1 MTGLSESEFYKKYPT
16 KAHFEKEH
24 GADIFDKGGFI
35 QDDSTKK
42 QQKAF
47 NKAEQMYNDSLA
59 LFNSANIDNQ
69 WMANIDKTK
78 VSRKDYKAQ
87 MQIQDRDAL
96 QEAYDRLLRTNNQA
110 PEISSDTLNVL
121 RSDNPKATKELILMN
136 QYKKPTNPPLNPKNF
151 PTKKERDA
159 MDLKQMQLNQQF
171 ANGGLLSSKQKY
183 GGGGPVLTPLAFD
196 MPKSLTTPTTTFTPS
211 NTPNSGNQGNS
222 KPSGDLGLPKMGGA
236 GAGVGSLIGGLI
248 GGGGALLA
256 SGALTAGTGGAGIVA
271 ALPTIAAG
279 VGIGSTIG
287 GAAGGVAGMGVDAV
301 GKGINKISQINNQD
315 DKQKSASGVQ
325 FAMNGGLLGGLG
337 GATKSFFGDGRAM
350 ENNTELQKLMQNLKD
365 TNEGKLTEINAGGTH
380 EENPNNGVPIMEG
393 KLAEQN
399 ETIFDS
405 NQGKFIFSDRN
416 GYADESKKIE
426 KKYSKRPNDKLSNDS
441 RKRELSALM
450 LKQEAEKALVS
461 NEVQNNEMF
470 DIGGLLSKTPGAFD
484 IKVPT
489 YDIEA
494 AKSIAKV
501 KGKYNVTQFLNGIPL
516 DRDLYKQGL
525 QNGTIDPARLTTLDN
540 SGVRREIRPTME
552 PMKTLPATQID
563 MPKIKQPNITG
574 GKVDSTMNLNLPK
587 SIDLSMLEYLPQ
599 TAGSLFNI
607 AKGIGSNKQINYKGI
622 TPRLM
627 NNNYNLTSSLTNLNS
642 DSAGVNTDIRT
653 NSNLTLAQKISA
665 LGSVAAN
672 TQKAKAG
679 MINQSN
685 FANMGANNNL
695 INSAKQY
702 NAGVFDR
709 NIDANEMYQDKR
721 AEAIKTGLD
730 TLGTG
735 SSTYIKDKKANKYE
749 NANNKMLADLFK
761 ELYPEATK
769 RAKFK

>member
-1 MTGLSESEFYKKYPT
+1 MYNKDKIFQMTGLSESEFYKKYPT

-35 QDDSTKK
+35 QDDSAKK

-47 NKAEQMYNDSLA
+47 NKAEQMYDDSLA

-171 ANGGLLSSKQKY
+171 AEGGLMEDPKLKLTNKQVLEYAKLLKSPTYMKDFNKLSDADKKRVINIYDRTAEVPFNKIPFNSLATKNSKDSADYLSSYENGLKLGNEYPKGVKTMLDQQLENPKDPNYTGRSDGYFDKVNMKKFANGGLMQNNPQLQEVLKGLRTTA
-183 GGGGPVLTPLAFD
+183 GGAI
-196 MPKSLTTPTTTFTPS
+196 
-211 NTPNSGNQGNS
+211 
-222 KPSGDLGLPKMGGA
+222 GGA
-236 GAGVGSLIGGLI
+236 GAGLGM
-248 GGGGALLA
+248 GA
-256 SGALTAGTGGAGIVA
+256 
-271 ALPTIAAG
+271 
-279 VGIGSTIG
+279 TIG
-287 GAAGGVAGMGVDAV
+287 GILGTVVPGVGNAVGAAAGATLGTLG
-301 GKGINKISQINNQD
+301 
-315 DKQKSASGVQ
+315 
-325 FAMNGGLLGGLG
+325 GGLLGGLG
-337 GATKSFFGDGRAM
+337 GATKSFFGDGG
-350 ENNTELQKLMQNLKD
+350 Q
-365 TNEGKLTEINAGGTH
+365 LTEINAGGTH
-380 EENPNNGVPIMEG
+380 EANSNGGVPVMEG
-393 KLAEQN
+393 KLVEEN

-405 NQGKFIFSDRN
+405 DKGKYVFSDRITK
-416 GYADESKKIE
+416 GKKSFADLSKEIE
-426 KKYSKRPNDKLSNDS
+426 KKYSKRTGDKLAETA
-441 RKRELSALM
+441 RKRELSTLM
-450 LKQEAEKALVS
+450 LQQEALKA
-461 NEVQNNEMF
+461 NEAQNNKMAEGGF
-470 DIGGLLSKTPGAFD
+470 LSGLNLNKILENLGLLKVNQKSLENALKFKTDFSND
-484 IKVPT
+484 
-489 YDIEA
+489 
-494 AKSIAKV
+494 
-501 KGKYNVTQFLNGIPL
+501 
-516 DRDLYKQGL
+516 
-525 QNGTIDPARLTTLDN
+525 QNNTTLDQDIAGGVVQDGNKN
-540 SGVRREIRPTME
+540 SKLNNEVLYDL
-552 PMKTLPATQID
+552 KA
-563 MPKIKQPNITG
+563 PNL
-574 GKVDSTMNLNLPK
+574 D
-587 SIDLSMLEYLPQ
+587 YLPQ

-622 TPRLM
+622 TPRLI

-672 TQKAKAG
+672 TQKAKAD

-769 RAKFK
+769 RAKYKFEE

>member
-1 MTGLSESEFYKKYPT
+1 MYNKDKIFQMTGLSESEFYKKYPT

-24 GADIFDKGGFI
+24 GADIFAKGGFM
-35 QDDSTKK
+35 QDNTTKSN
-42 QQKAF
+42 QKAF
-47 NKAEQMYNDSLA
+47 NKAEQMYDDSLA

-87 MQIQDRDAL
+87 MQTQDRDAL

-110 PEISSDTLNVL
+110 PEISSNTLNVL

-171 ANGGLLSSKQKY
+171 AE
-183 GGGGPVLTPLAFD
+183 
-196 MPKSLTTPTTTFTPS
+196 
-211 NTPNSGNQGNS
+211 
-222 KPSGDLGLPKMGGA
+222 
-236 GAGVGSLIGGLI
+236 GGLI
-248 GGGGALLA
+248 NSLDLKGIGTTAGGLVGSIAGGLGGLAIAGGGAIP
-256 SGALTAGTGGAGIVA
+256 TGGASLLA
-271 ALPTIAAG
+271 ALPAAAAG
-279 VGIGSTIG
+279 VGIGGALGSGAGNLAGRAGNGLLKGIG
-287 GAAGGVAGMGVDAV
+287 GA
-301 GKGINKISQINNQD
+301 KN
-315 DKQKSASGVQ
+315 
-325 FAMNGGLLGGLG
+325 
-337 GATKSFFGDGRAM
+337 SFDQLQNSNIFGDGG
-350 ENNTELQKLMQNLKD
+350 Q
-365 TNEGKLTEINAGGTH
+365 LTEVNAGGTH
-380 EENPNNGVPIMEG
+380 EENPNSGVPVMEG
-393 KLAEQN
+393 KLVEEN

-405 NQGKFIFSDRN
+405 PKGKYVFSDRM
-416 GYADESKKIE
+416 GYADKSKKIE

-450 LKQEAEKALVS
+450 LEQEAEKA
-461 NEVQNNEMF
+461 NEAQNNEMF
-470 DIGGLLSKTPGAFD
+470 DGGGLLNKTDYLNSYIGQPSGSLTNGLVNNFAPLISK
-484 IKVPT
+484 PT
-489 YDIEA
+489 
-494 AKSIAKV
+494 
-501 KGKYNVTQFLNGIPL
+501 
-516 DRDLYKQGL
+516 
-525 QNGTIDPARLTTLDN
+525 TTFNQD
-540 SGVRREIRPTME
+540 
-552 PMKTLPATQID
+552 D
-563 MPKIKQPNITG
+563 
-574 GKVDSTMNLNLPK
+574 NLNSLPFNGVDRVPSMNKLPIQEMPNSVTTGLGK
-587 SIDLSMLEYLPQ
+587 SIDKSSFTPMKRQLLNSPKVTATPNLTKSDLKPPKPINESNFNLKDIDLSILDYLPQ
-599 TAGSLFNI
+599 GTASLFNI

-627 NNNYNLTSSLTNLNS
+627 NNNYNLTSSLTNLNN

-653 NSNLTLAQKISA
+653 NSNLSLAQKISA

-695 INSAKQY
+695 INSAKEY

-735 SSTYIKDKKANKYE
+735 SSTYIKDKKANEYE
-749 NANNKMLADLFK
+749 NANNKMLAGLFK

-769 RAKFK
+769 RAKFKFE